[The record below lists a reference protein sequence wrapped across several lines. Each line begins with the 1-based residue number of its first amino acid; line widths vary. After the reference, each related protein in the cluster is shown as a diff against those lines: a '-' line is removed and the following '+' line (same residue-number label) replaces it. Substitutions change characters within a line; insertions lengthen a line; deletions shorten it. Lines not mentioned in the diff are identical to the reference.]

1 MNMRNGLTPVHPGE
15 ILREEMETL
24 NLSANQLSKA
34 LCVPVNRVTLILNG
48 QRGISADTAL
58 RLARYFGTS
67 PDLWLNLQK
76 TWELRHAEITN
87 GQLIENSIEPHTAS
101 V

>member
-1 MNMRNGLTPVHPGE
+1 MNMRNGMTPVHPGE

-24 NLSANQLSKA
+24 NLSATQLSKA
-34 LCVPVNRVTLILNG
+34 LCVPVNRVTLILNS

-67 PDLWLNLQK
+67 ADLWLNLQK
-76 TWELRHAEITN
+76 TWELRRAEITN
-87 GQLIENSIEPHTAS
+87 GQLIEKSIEPHTAS

>member
-1 MNMRNGLTPVHPGE
+1 MNPVHPGE

-34 LCVPVNRVTLILNG
+34 LCVPVNRVTQILNG

-67 PDLWLNLQK
+67 PDL
-76 TWELRHAEITN
+76 
-87 GQLIENSIEPHTAS
+87 
-101 V
+101 

>member
-1 MNMRNGLTPVHPGE
+1 MLQWLFVESSQSVTRNIAGIGLSEV
-15 ILREEMETL
+15 
-24 NLSANQLSKA
+24 Q
-34 LCVPVNRVTLILNG
+34 LNG

>member
-24 NLSANQLSKA
+24 NLSATQLSKA

-87 GQLIENSIEPHTAS
+87 GQLIKNTIEPHTAS

>member
-24 NLSANQLSKA
+24 NLSATQLSKA

-87 GQLIENSIEPHTAS
+87 GQLIKNSIEPHTAS